1 MIALKNILVAT
12 DFGEASDAACPYG
25 RALARSFGAT
35 LHLFHATEEVSL
47 NAFATEAYAVTI
59 PDLQR
64 EVDEAARNQ
73 LDGLIL
79 DGDGSGPAERSV
91 IVMSSTPALA
101 IVEYAKD
108 HAIDLIVMGTH
119 GRGPLAHLMM
129 GSVAERVVR
138 LAPCPV
144 LTVRHPEHE
153 FVHPDALPVAA
164 RSRA

>member
-1 MIALKNILVAT
+1 MVSKVAASAADAVAGITDGSTILVGGKPEQLPRGSQAI
-12 DFGEASDAACPYG
+12 EPS
-25 RALARSFGAT
+25 
-35 LHLFHATEEVSL
+35 V
-47 NAFATEAYAVTI
+47 NADGSIIAYAVTI

-73 LDGLIL
+73 LDELIL
-79 DGDGSGPAERSV
+79 GSDGSGPAERSV